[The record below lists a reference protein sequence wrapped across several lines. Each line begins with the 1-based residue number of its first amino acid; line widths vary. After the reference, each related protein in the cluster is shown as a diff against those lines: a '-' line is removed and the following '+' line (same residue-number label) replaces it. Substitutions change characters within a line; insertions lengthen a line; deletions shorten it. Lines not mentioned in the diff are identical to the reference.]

1 MKNLGNDVP
10 FTFFV
15 IGHGDKFDHVAIICD
30 KEVESIIG
38 CPLFGL
44 YINDILTSFTP
55 IGTLKSSSSP
65 KPSVKNSLNASCSNS
80 DSKLETFALYRSG
93 CVLESLGK
101 KFVYRFFFVRSIP
114 SFIN

>member
-15 IGHGDKFDHVAIICD
+15 IGHGDKFDHVTIICD
-30 KEVESIIG
+30 KEVESIIE

-44 YINDILTSFTP
+44 YIHDILSSFTP
-55 IGTLKSSSSP
+55 IGTLKSSSLS
-65 KPSVKNSLNASCSNS
+65 ASCLDS
-80 DSKLETFALYRSG
+80 DSKLDSFALYRSG

-101 KFVYRFFFVRSIP
+101 KFVHRLFFVRSIP

>member
-30 KEVESIIG
+30 KEVESIIE

-44 YINDILTSFTP
+44 YIHDILSSFTP
-55 IGTLKSSSSP
+55 IGTLKSSSLS
-65 KPSVKNSLNASCSNS
+65 ASCSDS
-80 DSKLETFALYRSG
+80 DSKLDSFALYRSG

-101 KFVYRFFFVRSIP
+101 KFVHRLFFVRRIP

>member
-30 KEVESIIG
+30 KEVESIIE

-80 DSKLETFALYRSG
+80 DSKLDSFALYRSG

-101 KFVYRFFFVRSIP
+101 KFVYRLFFVRSIP

>member
-30 KEVESIIG
+30 KEVERIID

-44 YINDILTSFTP
+44 YIHDIMTSFTP
-55 IGTLKSSSSP
+55 IGTLKSSS
-65 KPSVKNSLNASCSNS
+65 LNASCSIS
-80 DSKLETFALYRSG
+80 HSKLDSFALYRSG

-101 KFVYRFFFVRSIP
+101 KFVHRLFFVRSIP

>member
-30 KEVESIIG
+30 KEVESIIE

-44 YINDILTSFTP
+44 YINDVLTSFTP

-65 KPSVKNSLNASCSNS
+65 EPSIKSSCSSS
-80 DSKLETFALYRSG
+80 DSKLDSFALYRSG

-101 KFVYRFFFVRSIP
+101 KFVYRLFFVRSIP

>member
-30 KEVESIIG
+30 KEVESILE

-44 YINDILTSFTP
+44 YIHDILTCFTP

-65 KPSVKNSLNASCSNS
+65 KPSIKNSLDS
-80 DSKLETFALYRSG
+80 DSKLDSFAFYRSG
-93 CVLESLGK
+93 CVLESFGK
-101 KFVYRFFFVRSIP
+101 KFVYRLFFVRRTHSC
-114 SFIN
+114 IN

>member
-30 KEVESIIG
+30 KDVESILE
-38 CPLFGL
+38 CPLFGI
-44 YINDILTSFTP
+44 YVHDILTSFTP
-55 IGTLKSSSSP
+55 IGTLKNNSSP
-65 KPSVKNSLNASCSNS
+65 KPSIKSSLNASCSNS
-80 DSKLETFALYRSG
+80 DSKLDNFALYRSG

-101 KFVYRFFFVRSIP
+101 KFVYRLFFVRSTP
-114 SFIN
+114 SLIN

>member
-15 IGHGDKFDHVAIICD
+15 IGHADKFDHVAIICD
-30 KEVESIIG
+30 KEVESIIE

-44 YINDILTSFTP
+44 YIHDILSSFTP
-55 IGTLKSSSSP
+55 IGTLKSSSLS
-65 KPSVKNSLNASCSNS
+65 ASCSDS
-80 DSKLETFALYRSG
+80 DSKLDSFALYRSG

-101 KFVYRFFFVRSIP
+101 KFVHRLFFVRSIP